1 MLRTLI
7 AIVVALIG
15 AAATTGALH
24 AQGESTPGATP
35 VVEPID
41 PEAAAAY
48 CVEQGGEV
56 RERVP
61 VLNTNLPRESWV
73 ELGTPQRF
81 CEFAQDEGDDPDSW
95 ISISLDT
102 LYTQSPTLAAL
113 AYLTTPPM
121 PEMTGGSNPSAAYCV
136 HLGGAYDIG
145 GGGGG
150 WVTSDSDPVI
160 EVQRYCVF
168 ADGSM
173 IDAWGLTYH
182 TGDVIRGADLTS
194 ILRYQPENPPQVF
207 PGQ

>member
-35 VVEPID
+35 VVEPVD

-61 VLNTNLPRESWV
+61 MLNTNLPREAWV

-81 CEFAQDEGDDPDSW
+81 CEFAQDEGDDADSW
-95 ISISLDT
+95 ISISLET
-102 LYTQSPTLAAL
+102 LYTPSPTLAAL
-113 AYLTTPPM
+113 AYLTTLPCRRSPVGRTHRPP
-121 PEMTGGSNPSAAYCV
+121 TAS
-136 HLGGAYDIG
+136 
-145 GGGGG
+145 
-150 WVTSDSDPVI
+150 T
-160 EVQRYCVF
+160 
-168 ADGSM
+168 
-173 IDAWGLTYH
+173 H
-182 TGDVIRGADLTS
+182 TGDVIRGTDLTP